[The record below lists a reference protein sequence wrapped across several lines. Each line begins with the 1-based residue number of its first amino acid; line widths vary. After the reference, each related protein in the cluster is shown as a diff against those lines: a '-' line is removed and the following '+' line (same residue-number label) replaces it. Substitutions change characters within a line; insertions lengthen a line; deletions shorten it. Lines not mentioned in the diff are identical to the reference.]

1 MIAFTLNNFLIYF
14 IVAWGANISLNFLY
28 IMKRYIPEFKN
39 LDYPLDFNLSYK
51 GNRLL
56 GDSINIIGLF
66 FCLFIS
72 VGLYFL
78 ISSSILATIPLIVY
92 LGGALGSFIKRRFG
106 KKSGEFMPL
115 VDHGDYVVVL
125 GLVFVL
131 CGYVSV
137 WFALTA
143 ILITYI
149 LHPVACL
156 IAFKLK
162 LRKNPY

>member
-51 GNRLL
+51 GNRLM
-56 GDSINIIGLF
+56 GSSINIIGLF

-78 ISSSILATIPLIVY
+78 VNSSILASIPLIVY
-92 LGGALGSFIKRRFG
+92 LGGAIGSFIKRRFN

-115 VDHGDYVVVL
+115 VDHGDYIVL
-125 GLVFVL
+125 LGVVFVL
-131 CGYVSV
+131 NGYISV

-149 LHPVACL
+149 LHPIACL
-156 IAFKLK
+156 VAFKLK